1 MTFFKILWAFDA
13 LAAMVIIYFFV
24 VGLAD
29 GTVSSRNMALW
40 MGIDAALAIVLLG
53 SIWLQHNQ
61 HTALAILLLLVLALP
76 ALLFVLYMLL
86 AINQKWN

>member
-13 LAAMVIIYFFV
+13 LAAMIVLYFFV

-29 GTVSSRNMALW
+29 GTVSSRNMGLW
-40 MGIDAALAIVLLG
+40 MGIDGGLAIILLG
-53 SIWLQHNQ
+53 SIWLKHQQ

-76 ALLFVLYMLL
+76 AILFVLYMLF